1 MAGKK
6 GKQLGLRLDMENFR
20 VLEAL
25 AICEGTSP
33 TSLANKVV
41 KEYLA
46 QCHLSASDVDEIL
59 KVKADYDSGVEEIRA
74 RIRSNSSSSEE

>member
-1 MAGKK
+1 MAEKK
-6 GKQLGLRLDMENFR
+6 EKQLGLRLDMKNFR

-25 AICEGTSP
+25 AIYEGTAP
-33 TSLANKVV
+33 TTLATKIV

-59 KVKADYDSGVEEIRA
+59 KVKADYDSGVEKIRA
-74 RIRSNSSSSEE
+74 RICPISSSSEE

>member
-1 MAGKK
+1 MAKEK
-6 GKQLGLRLDMENFR
+6 DKQVGLRLDMKNFR

-25 AICEGTSP
+25 AIYEGTAP
-33 TSLANKVV
+33 TSLATKIV

-59 KVKADYDSGVEEIRA
+59 KVKADYDSGVEKICA
-74 RIRSNSSSSEE
+74 RIRSNSSSEE

>member
-1 MAGKK
+1 MAEKK
-6 GKQLGLRLDMENFR
+6 RLYLTLDGESFR

-25 AICEGTSP
+25 AIYEGTNA
-33 TSLANKVV
+33 TSRATQIV

-59 KVKADYDSGVEEIRA
+59 KVKADYDSGVEKICA

>member
-1 MAGKK
+1 MAKPK
-6 GKQLGLRLDMENFR
+6 RVYLTLDGESFR

-25 AICEGTSP
+25 AIYEGTKA
-33 TSLANKVV
+33 TSLATKIV

-59 KVKADYDSGVEEIRA
+59 KVKADYDSGVEKICA
-74 RIRSNSSSSEE
+74 HIRSSSSSSEE